1 MGARTTARKPSLHD
15 AARLSCHITPVNHF
29 PIRAIRVI
37 RGSALVRFVTKAEIE
52 AEHGLEQFFFSL
64 LKVSDIGR
72 ID

>member
-1 MGARTTARKPSLHD
+1 MGARTTARKPSLLD
-15 AARLSCHITPVNHF
+15 AARLSCHITPVNHV
-29 PIRAIRVI
+29 PIRAI

-52 AEHGLEQFFFSL
+52 AEHGLEQFFFPM

>member
-1 MGARTTARKPSLHD
+1 MGARTTARKPSLLD
-15 AARLSCHITPVNHF
+15 AARLSCHITPVNHV
-29 PIRAIRVI
+29 PIHVI

-52 AEHGLEQFFFSL
+52 AEHGLEQFFFPM